1 MMKGQII
8 LHPHGFVALMECKK
22 KLMNHVTIEVLLV
35 LRPVILIQNMTF
47 DTYIVSIFYNVDEYI
62 II

>member
-8 LHPHGFVALMECKK
+8 LHPHGFVALIECK
-22 KLMNHVTIEVLLV
+22 MNQFTIEVLLV

-47 DTYIVSIFYNVDEYI
+47 DSYTCIVSIFYNVDEYI

>member
-8 LHPHGFVALMECKK
+8 LHPHGFVALIECK
-22 KLMNHVTIEVLLV
+22 MNQFTIEVLLV

-47 DTYIVSIFYNVDEYI
+47 DSYIVSIFYNVDEYI